1 MTALFR
7 EDKQGIW
14 KSCGFSKICWF
25 LAALCGI

>member
-25 LAALCGI
+25 L

>member
-1 MTALFR
+1 MTALLR

-25 LAALCGI
+25 L